1 MSSDKQEKN
10 QLIVPVAN
18 PRLARYSSDLIKRG
32 LDLAKKLDRS
42 KPAVAIQTQTIPVK
56 ADDAKLPPQTWK
68 CIHTFTGHSD
78 LVTDLALSLDS
89 QFLASSSLDRTIN
102 LWHLP
107 TRRLLHTLSGHSD
120 LVYSIAISRSGRIL
134 VSGSKDNTIKIWHL
148 GTGKLLRT
156 LNEDSGSVYAV
167 DISPDGHILATGSHG
182 VIDLWNLN
190 TGEWLYSLFNKYSAD
205 DSFLSVIFS
214 PDGKTLA
221 SRSSGE
227 VGYIQIWHLGTSRAL
242 YTSPG
247 ELSSLAISP
256 DGRTFACEKY
266 DDSCKIELYNFPTE
280 NELRTLT
287 GYSDEALY
295 NYWIERMKMHPALRT
310 FTRHE
315 DSVLSVAFSPDGQ
328 NLASGSYDETIKIWN
343 LSTGELLHTLSGH
356 LTSSGHSNG
365 VWSVTFSPQGNTLFS
380 GDENGVIKIWH
391 KQQ

>member
-1 MSSDKQEKN
+1 MSSDKQENN
-10 QLIVPVAN
+10 QLIVPAGN
-18 PRLARYSSDLIKRG
+18 PRLARYSSDLVKRG

-42 KPAVAIQTQTIPVK
+42 KEAARQRISVK
-56 ADDAKLPPQTWK
+56 PDEVNLETQTWK
-68 CIHTFTGHSD
+68 CLHTFTRHSD
-78 LVTDLALSLDS
+78 LVTDLAISLDS
-89 QFLASSSLDRTIN
+89 QLLASSSLDRTIN

-107 TRRLLHTLSGHSD
+107 TRKLLRTLAGHSD
-120 LVYSIAISRSGRIL
+120 LVYSIAISRDGQIL
-134 VSGSKDNTIKIWHL
+134 ASGSKDNTIKIWHL

-156 LNEDSGSVYAV
+156 INEDSGPVYAV
-167 DISPDGHILATGSHG
+167 DISPDGQILVSGSYG

-266 DDSCKIELYNFPTE
+266 GNGCNIELYNFPTE
-280 NELRTLT
+280 NFLRTLT

-295 NYWIERMKMHPALRT
+295 DYWIDRIKIHPALRT
-310 FTRHE
+310 LTGHA

-365 VWSVTFSPQGNTLFS
+365 VWSVTFSPQGNTLIS
-380 GDENGVIKIWH
+380 GDENGVIKIWR
-391 KQQ
+391 